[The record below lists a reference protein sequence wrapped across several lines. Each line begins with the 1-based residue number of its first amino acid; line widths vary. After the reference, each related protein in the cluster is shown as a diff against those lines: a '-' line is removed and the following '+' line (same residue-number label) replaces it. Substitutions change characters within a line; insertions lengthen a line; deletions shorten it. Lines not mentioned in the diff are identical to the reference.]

1 MAQNLFKIIHESERE
16 VCGVFIAMTIKIKI
30 VVNKHEA
37 SVSLNNLNAQ
47 DPVVKPVMFQNFM
60 N

>member
-1 MAQNLFKIIHESERE
+1 MIESETE
-16 VCGVFIAMTIKIKI
+16 LCGIIIAVTIKIKI
-30 VVNKHEA
+30 VVNKHEV

-47 DPVVKPVMFQNFM
+47 DPVGKPVMNWNFM